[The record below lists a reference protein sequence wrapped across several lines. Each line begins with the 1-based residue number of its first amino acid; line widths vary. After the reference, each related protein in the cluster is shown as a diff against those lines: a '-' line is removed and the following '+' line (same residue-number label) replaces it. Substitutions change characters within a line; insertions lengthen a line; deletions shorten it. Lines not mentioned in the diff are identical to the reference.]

1 MAVLKTNA
9 VFPFKKPFQYCF
21 FLKKK
26 PFQYCFFLKK
36 SLFNIVFFVS
46 LQMKTINCIDYGKS
60 F

>member
-36 SLFNIVFFVS
+36 SLFNIVFF
-46 LQMKTINCIDYGKS
+46 CIFANEND
-60 F
+60 

>member
-9 VFPFKKPFQYCF
+9 VFPF
-21 FLKKK
+21 KK

>member
-26 PFQYCFFLKK
+26 SFSILFFLKK
-36 SLFNIVFFVS
+36 SLFNIVF
-46 LQMKTINCIDYGKS
+46 CIFANEND
-60 F
+60 